1 MAKVT
6 RIVYSKNLNRDK
18 LDQLIEL
25 ASRLGRLRKEIWHRF
40 GSLSGMGLT
49 HQKIRDQWLEEKRK
63 FDVPAR
69 LWKETLR
76 DTFEDIKAYR
86 ESAKAKVRK
95 AIYRRADDEIE
106 RKRFYTLLKYD
117 QWMED
122 NYLRRMMRKYFKHG
136 KTNVG
141 NQIVLDSGCYTT
153 FEHKG
158 RAWIKVMGLEKRKRI
173 AIPLNTT
180 YLPSGTLRLILR
192 EGRVEVHF
200 PVEDTEVCSVKPC
213 GDKTVGIDKGYTE
226 VFTDSDGDIHGGGLG
241 ERLSKESDYLK
252 IKYQSRNKLQA
263 IAEAKPHK
271 QQNITAN
278 NLGRN
283 KLNERKRVHTA
294 HVRDEVFKAAHSV
307 VDKAK
312 VVVAEDLTQSIKGRF
327 YGKNQ
332 NRRLSGWV
340 RGIMAE
346 ALFSVSQRRGSALS
360 LVNASYT
367 SQMDSRYG
375 VLLGQR
381 KGDLFYCFDGVVL
394 DADENAARNILSRLY
409 DDEIQL
415 YMPFKDVKNVL
426 LERTGRFEKRLGL
439 LNQDSSCSGQLLL
452 FPLST
457 DLPAAGRERITF

>member
-106 RKRFYTLLKYD
+106 RKRFYT
-117 QWMED
+117 
-122 NYLRRMMRKYFKHG
+122 F
-136 KTNVG
+136 
-141 NQIVLDSGCYTT
+141 
-153 FEHKG
+153 
-158 RAWIKVMGLEKRKRI
+158 
-173 AIPLNTT
+173 
-180 YLPSGTLRLILR
+180 
-192 EGRVEVHF
+192 
-200 PVEDTEVCSVKPC
+200 
-213 GDKTVGIDKGYTE
+213 
-226 VFTDSDGDIHGGGLG
+226 
-241 ERLSKESDYLK
+241 
-252 IKYQSRNKLQA
+252 
-263 IAEAKPHK
+263 
-271 QQNITAN
+271 
-278 NLGRN
+278 
-283 KLNERKRVHTA
+283 
-294 HVRDEVFKAAHSV
+294 
-307 VDKAK
+307 
-312 VVVAEDLTQSIKGRF
+312 
-327 YGKNQ
+327 
-332 NRRLSGWV
+332 
-340 RGIMAE
+340 
-346 ALFSVSQRRGSALS
+346 
-360 LVNASYT
+360 
-367 SQMDSRYG
+367 
-375 VLLGQR
+375 
-381 KGDLFYCFDGVVL
+381 
-394 DADENAARNILSRLY
+394 RNILSRLY